1 MQVFKKELLAR
12 NGLNRLDH
20 QLDCISWCLRIENV
34 GAVLDDGAV
43 VRSGIIADEM
53 GLGKTLQMLGLI
65 IEQITKKPRTLIVL
79 PRALLEQWHQTI
91 EEFLGHDAAILHGS
105 KKVLDTNAPIVL
117 TTYGTMASQCKRKS
131 SDLSTAVW
139 DRVIFDEAHHM
150 RNPKSL
156 AAKAAAGLNCAHK
169 WLLTGTP
176 IQNSLGD
183 IKSLCQIVGAPQ
195 DLLKKEPG
203 LVGVLQKILLRR
215 TKESVG
221 LELPTMTRT
230 VVHVAWSSKREKEL
244 AEDIHALVSFSGVI
258 GKMKSADAVPPHH
271 FVVLQQTRQSCIDAA
286 LLKGSVT
293 TLQEAGII
301 TASEEEAMDL
311 IGRSKMQRVIE
322 VITQQPKA
330 EKKLVF
336 CHYRKEIDRIVS
348 ELRSRNLRVEAFDG
362 RTKQSAREE
371 LLANADIDVLVLQIK
386 TGCEGLNLQ
395 TFNQVYFVTPH
406 WNPAVE
412 DQAVAR
418 CHRQGQEKVVRVFT
432 FRMEPFDEEK
442 ATRSLDIHISYIQL
456 KKRLAMCLV
465 DRCSRA
471 DSGEMLDEKCAICL
485 SDMHAG
491 DSILLPCGHRFH
503 TNCMENWAKR
513 AATCP
518 TCRQ

>member
-34 GAVLDDGAV
+34 GAVLEDGAI

-65 IEQITKKPRTLIVL
+65 IEQITAKPRTLIVL
-79 PRALLEQWHQTI
+79 PRALLEQWHRTI
-91 EEFLGHDAAILHGS
+91 EEFLGHDASILHGS
-105 KKVLDTNAPIVL
+105 KKVLDTGAPIVL

-156 AAKAAAGLNCAHK
+156 AAKAAVGLNSTHK

-183 IKSLCQIVGAPQ
+183 IKSLCRIVGAPLG
-195 DLLKKEPG
+195 LLKKETG
-203 LVGVLQKILLRR
+203 LVGVLRRVLLRR

-230 VVHVAWSSKREKEL
+230 VVHVSWSSEREKEL
-244 AEDIHALVSFSGVI
+244 AEDIHALVSFSGIV
-258 GKMKSADAVPPHH
+258 GKMRSADAVPPHH
-271 FVVLQQTRQSCIDAA
+271 FAVLQQTRQTCIDAG
-286 LLKGSVT
+286 LLKGSVA

-301 TASEEEAMDL
+301 GVNEEEAIEL

-322 VITQQPKA
+322 VILEQPKT

-336 CHYRKEIDRIVS
+336 CHYRKEIDRIVC
-348 ELRSRNLRVEAFDG
+348 ELTSHGLRVESFDG
-362 RTKQSAREE
+362 RTKQSARDE
-371 LLANADIDVLVLQIK
+371 LLANEDIDVLVLQIK

-395 TFNQVYFVTPH
+395 SFNQVYFVTPH

-418 CHRQGQEKVVRVFT
+418 CHRQGQMKIVRVFT
-432 FRMEPFDEEK
+432 FRMEPFDEDR
-442 ATRSLDIHISYIQL
+442 ATRSLDIHINHIQL
-456 KKRLAMCLV
+456 KKRLAMCIV
-465 DRCSRA
+465 DRCSMV
-471 DSGEMLDEKCAICL
+471 DSGEAMDEKCAICL
-485 SDMHAG
+485 SDMHSG

-503 TNCMENWAKR
+503 TTCMENWAKR
-513 AATCP
+513 SATCP